1 MKRLLSILAHWILLI
16 LFWVLSEKYENHPSI
31 LRRIKS
37 EKKDNNLSFS
47 FSFNKYKAIKEI
59 RKSDKKNL
67 IRKVIYQWKYQR
79 KQILSLISFLT
90 TSVIYLSV
98 QAQNYKKQRKYE
110 SNFHKRAE
118 LMLKI
123 IGQYECFL
131 TCHKSMMYLWSN
143 VRIPKSNSW
152 KKIDVVF
159 VKVIVCST
167 AILLW

>member
-1 MKRLLSILAHWILLI
+1 MKTTQAFSEELKVKWKIIIYRFLLALTNTKQSK
-16 LFWVLSEKYENHPSI
+16 KYGNQI
-31 LRRIKS
+31 
-37 EKKDNNLSFS
+37 
-47 FSFNKYKAIKEI
+47 
-59 RKSDKKNL
+59 KKNL